1 MRGTV
6 TGRPVG
12 VSKPE
17 VAKVVSVQIGSIDR
31 AATGFYGNNGSR
43 SACCTVIGAG
53 AIPEWKKRSTRK
65 AEAHDE
71 EVRIQKIYSD
81 FTGKG

>member
-17 VAKVVSVQIGSIDR
+17 VAKAVSVQIGSIEQAAAGFSGEQRKSFGLLHGDR
-31 AATGFYGNNGSR
+31 GG
-43 SACCTVIGAG
+43 CD
-53 AIPEWKKRSTRK
+53 P
-65 AEAHDE
+65 
-71 EVRIQKIYSD
+71 
-81 FTGKG
+81 